1 MKTMARKLT
10 RSRKYSPEVITEEF
24 VRAAFKC
31 LDWDKTEEVSTLF
44 YISKGLVQGRRAAD
58 ELWLDWAEKL
68 VGGWVGGASSVCVH
82 NFIGLHTLT
91 ITPPP
96 V

>member
-1 MKTMARKLT
+1 MARKLT

-58 ELWLDWAEKL
+58 ELWLDWADVNKVDATESTT
-68 VGGWVGGASSVCVH
+68 GGMVCVASH
-82 NFIGLHTLT
+82 CEYDHGKYSFSQ
-91 ITPPP
+91 P
-96 V
+96 